1 MTSKELSKIADL
13 LTSYQKDQIKA
24 QVMRFL
30 ALNNE
35 LEDTTP
41 ECCPVCKSV
50 TARFVKKGKPQGK
63 QQYLCKSCGHK
74 FRYDAN
80 QITAHSHQPRE
91 SWIILIEDT
100 LAMESLDT
108 TAARIHVTHAT
119 AFNMRHKLLAYL
131 ETIVEAAVPLE
142 ALIELDETY
151 VVESQK
157 GTPVLHREPR
167 KHGEGASKRGI
178 SNEQFCICM
187 ATDRTGHMIAK
198 CVNRARPSSED
209 LIAALG
215 NHIEPQSVLM
225 CDGAAS
231 YNALAEHV
239 QSKKVELIGHDSY
252 DKVYHL
258 NTVNSLHS
266 RFKDMIRR
274 FRGVA
279 SKYLNRYAALF
290 NVVATYCTRTTQEAG
305 DVIRHSLRTIR
316 QHVTIESAK
325 TLGLLVI

>member
-1 MTSKELSKIADL
+1 MTSKELSKIATL
-13 LTSYQKDQIKA
+13 LTSYQMDQIKA

-30 ALNNE
+30 TLNDE

-50 TARFVKKGKPQGK
+50 TARFIKKGKPQGK

-91 SWIILIEDT
+91 SWVILIEDT
-100 LAMESLDT
+100 LALESLDT

-119 AFNMRHKLLAYL
+119 AFNMRHKLLTYL
-131 ETIVEAAVPLE
+131 ETIVDAAAPLE

-187 ATDRTGHMIAK
+187 ATDRNGHMIAK

-215 NHIEPQSVLM
+215 NHIATQSVLM

-239 QSKKVELIGHDSY
+239 QSKKVELMGHDSY

-266 RFKDMIRR
+266 RFKNMIRR

-305 DVIRHSLRTIR
+305 DAIRHSLRTIR

-325 TLGLLVI
+325 TLGLLEI